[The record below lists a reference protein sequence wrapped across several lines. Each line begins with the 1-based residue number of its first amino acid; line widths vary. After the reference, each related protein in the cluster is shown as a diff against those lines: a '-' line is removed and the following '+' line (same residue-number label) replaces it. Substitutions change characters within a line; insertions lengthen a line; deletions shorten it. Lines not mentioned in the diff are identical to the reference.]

1 MGTSTK
7 TSRTLIV
14 IAAAGAL
21 VLSACGTP
29 NSSSNGGGGDDP
41 AAAAEAAAAAVY
53 DEFGGLTGEDREA
66 ALVEAAQA
74 EGVVTLYTTNSN
86 VDDIVDG
93 FEDKYGI
100 TVETYRAGSDA
111 MIQRLLQEQEA
122 GFYGVDVVED
132 ADAAIIARE
141 GLTAE
146 YQNAELTA
154 AIDDFD
160 TAGGIVPMR
169 KSVYTVSWNTDL
181 IDSADI
187 PDKLEDFADPK
198 WEGMLSMESGDWA
211 WYMAVTKLWQ
221 EEGKSDEE
229 IADIWAGIAANSSV
243 TSGHTFQGE
252 LLGAGEF
259 PIALSLYTRTVDR
272 DADEGV
278 PIAYRKS
285 DDTVVEPTVY
295 LYDGAMPMLRAPH
308 PAAALLLIDYML
320 TDGQAILA
328 DAGWP
333 TAIPQ
338 DGRLDGMTLHQ
349 VSIDDYFD
357 EGPQWQDEY
366 EEVIAGRTVIE

>member
-1 MGTSTK
+1 MKDSRPST
-7 TSRTLIV
+7 RTL
-14 IAAAGAL
+14 
-21 VLSACGTP
+21 SC
-29 NSSSNGGGGDDP
+29 
-41 AAAAEAAAAAVY
+41 
-53 DEFGGLTGEDREA
+53 
-66 ALVEAAQA
+66 
-74 EGVVTLYTTNSN
+74 
-86 VDDIVDG
+86 
-93 FEDKYGI
+93 
-100 TVETYRAGSDA
+100 
-111 MIQRLLQEQEA
+111 
-122 GFYGVDVVED
+122 
-132 ADAAIIARE
+132 
-141 GLTAE
+141 
-146 YQNAELTA
+146 TA